1 KKTLGEQAPLGEA
14 SIVALARDG
23 FPSPSCGHN
32 TRPEEEIA
40 RDVAAADPAPDGGD
54 GAAPPDP
61 DEAFRAFAAGVAPG
75 WLAAPRDRISS
86 PGPVPSSRFA

>member
-1 KKTLGEQAPLGEA
+1 RSPLPSGPGA
-14 SIVALARDG
+14 SARG
-23 FPSPSCGHN
+23 GPPPP
-32 TRPEEEIA
+32 RPEEEIA